1 MKNVRLAFFLYF
13 SYVSVGCIVSQLIPL
28 INDVGYSAFEK
39 SLILGSGALFS
50 FLMSLWL
57 GKMSDTQG
65 RIKPSFYISTFLY
78 IIFML
83 LFYFLDSMFFK
94 AVALAGLIGV
104 SRTLMSSCETI
115 VLLAKPETFGKYQS
129 MGALG
134 LISGSLLSAQLMP
147 IGKGS
152 LCLFSTLASIR
163 LIYKWPEEQKEK
175 KEIKVQDFLLLL
187 KNKEYVGYLMIFF
200 FLMLMGFADQYIVV
214 DKMVKLK
221 ASAGMIS
228 LKYALQAL
236 MEIPVYLSIKRIF
249 QKFSVSTLLI
259 FCTLMSAIKFTLYG
273 FVSVSYM
280 IVAVSLLQI
289 FTHPIIVVLSKKL
302 IASCTP
308 SHLIASSQIIGFAVY
323 FGMSGFIAS
332 LLGQGLTTWFSFDIA
347 LYIFASLALFPFLI
361 WYFMRKYG
369 KVGAVMKNENISD

>member
-1 MKNVRLAFFLYF
+1 
-13 SYVSVGCIVSQLIPL
+13 
-28 INDVGYSAFEK
+28 
-39 SLILGSGALFS
+39 
-50 FLMSLWL
+50 
-57 GKMSDTQG
+57 
-65 RIKPSFYISTFLY
+65 
-78 IIFML
+78 
-83 LFYFLDSMFFK
+83 
-94 AVALAGLIGV
+94 
-104 SRTLMSSCETI
+104 
-115 VLLAKPETFGKYQS
+115 
-129 MGALG
+129 
-134 LISGSLLSAQLMP
+134 
-147 IGKGS
+147 
-152 LCLFSTLASIR
+152 
-163 LIYKWPEEQKEK
+163 
-175 KEIKVQDFLLLL
+175 
-187 KNKEYVGYLMIFF
+187 
-200 FLMLMGFADQYIVV
+200 MGFADQYIVV

-236 MEIPVYLSIKRIF
+236 MEIPVYLSIKKIF